1 MVSLGLLLS
10 GENARAGA
18 PDPRVAVVLLERTLF
33 EPPRLAAMQRWS
45 GAIRRRFPQAELV
58 PYVWHWISH
67 SREDGLRTRAA
78 RRPAGADHE
87 LGALLASEAA
97 TQAWEITRL
106 CVQATGGAR
115 VVLRTGAS
123 LTPGALGRKRLR
135 AFVEARRAEGLGVIW
150 EPEGLWEPDTA
161 QQLAHELGITLL
173 CAAFEGGRPRYEAQ
187 GGDVLVSRAVWL
199 RADGVGA
206 ARRLDAGA
214 IDALAMHIDVVP
226 DTTIVFT
233 GPRALPHLGA
243 LHAQLDPGLLG
254 SP

>member
-1 MVSLGLLLS
+1 MVSLGLSLS

-18 PDPRVAVVLLERTLF
+18 PDPRVAIVLLERTLF
-33 EPPRLAAMQRWS
+33 EPPRLAAMQRWA

-67 SREDGLRTRAA
+67 AREDGLRTRAA

-106 CVQATGGAR
+106 CVQATGSTR
-115 VVLRTGAS
+115 VVLRTGTS

-150 EPEGLWEPDTA
+150 EPEGLWESETA
-161 QQLAHELGITLL
+161 RELARELDITLL
-173 CAAFEGGRPRYEAQ
+173 CPAFEGGRPRYERA
-187 GGDVLVSRAVWL
+187 GDDVLVARDVWL
-199 RADGVGA
+199 RADGAGA
-206 ARRLDAGA
+206 SRRIDAGA
-214 IDALAMHIDVVP
+214 IDALAMHIDAAP
-226 DTTIVFT
+226 DTTVVFT
-233 GPRALPHLGA
+233 GPRALQHLGA
-243 LHAQLDPGLLG
+243 LHAQLDPSLLDAT
-254 SP
+254 